1 MEALHVVL
9 HPATVKRV
17 YNMGMFAPLLSL
29 VLALSEAEVK
39 VLIDKVQAH
48 YDSVWNFEA
57 EFVQRYERRF
67 LKRVVEE
74 SGRVS
79 VKRPGRMRWEYQT
92 PEKKLF
98 VTDGSRSYFYIA
110 EENQVIVS
118 HQPEGV
124 MGMAEGSPFELL
136 AGRIRM
142 TDSFT
147 FFDSDSEPKEGGV
160 MLHLIPMAGSEDYE
174 DVELEVEP
182 ETGRVLRVVLIDP
195 QSNRTEFSL
204 RGIRENLDLPES
216 LFRFTIPAGTE
227 VVVHSAETGKGL

>member
-1 MEALHVVL
+1 MGALHGVL

-17 YNMGMFAPLLSL
+17 YNKGMLVPLLSL
-29 VLALSEAEVK
+29 ALVLSEAEVK
-39 VLIDKVQAH
+39 ALTDKVQAH
-48 YDSVWNFEA
+48 YDSVRDFEA

-67 LKRVVEE
+67 LKRVIEE

-79 VKRPGRMRWEYQT
+79 VKKPGRMRWEYQT
-92 PEKKLF
+92 PETKLF
-98 VTDGSRSYFYIA
+98 VTDGSRSYFYIP

-118 HQPEGV
+118 HQPGGA

-136 AGRIRM
+136 AGRSRI

-147 FFDSDSEPKEGGV
+147 FFDSDSEPTEGGV
-160 MLHLIPMAGSEDYE
+160 MLHLIPMAGREDYE
-174 DVELEVEP
+174 DVEIEVDP
-182 ETGRVLRVVLIDP
+182 ETGRVLRVVLVDT

-216 LFRFTIPAGTE
+216 LFRFTIPAGAE
-227 VVVHSAETGKGL
+227 VVVHSAETGDGR